1 MYFKSNIIFEVV
13 NKYFVY
19 ELEYK
24 LSKFIYIY
32 IYYYIIFDNSISYNQ
47 EKNK

>member
-32 IYYYIIFDNSISYNQ
+32 NNIIFDDSISYNQ